1 MNRHQRRA
9 LISQKRLSK
18 QAKARKR
25 QGLTMPRKLK
35 ALDPNHLYI
44 RQEYEDQIAGGV
56 TVLVPVSSTGDL
68 DESRAQIC
76 LGWTQIAGV
85 GKFQFLIPTS
95 NPTEACG
102 PLWLETLEKALDHF
116 ESEMRRQALAQS
128 AVANPREEAE
138 ARLRAEQR
146 IQVPEESRRRS

>member
-9 LISQKRLSK
+9 LISKKRIQKET
-18 QAKARKR
+18 KARKR
-25 QGLTMPRKLK
+25 QELSVPRKLK
-35 ALDPNHLYI
+35 ALDPNHLYL
-44 RQEYEDQIAGGV
+44 RQEYEDQLAGGL
-56 TVLVPVSSTGDL
+56 TVLVPVTAAGEA
-68 DESRAQIC
+68 DESRPQVC
-76 LGWTQIAGV
+76 LGWTQIAGI

-116 ESEMRRQALAQS
+116 ESDMRRQALAQG
-128 AVANPREEAE
+128 AVANPKEEAE
-138 ARLRAEQR
+138 ARLRAERR